1 MTVNDKVKMT
11 CDCQPLWKLG
21 SIGRIV
27 KIQYEPVS
35 ETYCLICFDKTCTET
50 HTRCSEHAFWAH
62 SSEFELYQQPILMK
76 VE

>member
-1 MTVNDKVKMT
+1 MITEHNYAELKRFART
-11 CDCQPLWKLG
+11 RIWQWKRG

-50 HTRCSEHAFWAH
+50 HT
-62 SSEFELYQQPILMK
+62 LL
-76 VE
+76 

>member
-11 CDCQPLWKLG
+11 CDCQPLWKRG

-50 HTRCSEHAFWAH
+50 HT
-62 SSEFELYQQPILMK
+62 LL
-76 VE
+76 